1 MDSDNINNNSRQNWF
16 ESNPKKTIAIVIIIS
31 FLAIDFGTA
40 ALLKTIGKFRPSFVS
55 SSVRES
61 YYRKRHP
68 VYHHGLAPNINAY
81 RATWGPGG
89 FMMCTNSLGFKDA
102 SPRKVAL
109 YTNKK
114 RILIIGDSFT
124 EGAGV
129 EYSQTFAGRLQQ
141 HYPAIEFLN
150 AAVSSYSPIIYYRKI
165 KYLLE
170 DINLKFDEVWVF
182 IDVSDIEDEA
192 LDYTF
197 DDKQNVISRGSD
209 EIATQQKLER
219 SFREFFT
226 QNTFFLAR
234 LRNVF
239 SYFND
244 TLRPWDRA
252 LNNRHSM
259 WTINEETYQKYG
271 KKGTA
276 LATQHMTLLKTLL
289 DKYNIKLTI
298 GIYPWPDQVYH
309 KDLNSRQVIIWQN
322 WATQHKVKLFNM
334 FPAFINLGNPKK
346 VIMDY
351 YIAGDVH
358 FNKKGHE
365 LVFDTI
371 RTMQQ

>member
-1 MDSDNINNNSRQNWF
+1 MDSGNINNNCQQNWF

-31 FLAIDFGTA
+31 FIVIDFGTA
-40 ALLKTIGKFRPSFVS
+40 AFLKAIGKFHPSFVS
-55 SSVRES
+55 TSIRET

-81 RATWGPGG
+81 KATWGPGG

-102 SPRKVAL
+102 SPREVEL
-109 YTNKK
+109 HTNKK

-124 EGAGV
+124 EGAGI
-129 EYSQTFAGRLQQ
+129 EYPLTFTGRLQQ

-170 DINLKFDEVWVF
+170 DIHLKFDEVWVF
-182 IDVSDIEDEA
+182 IDVSDIEDDA

-197 DDKQNVISRGSD
+197 DAKQNVISRVSD
-209 EIATQQKLER
+209 EKTTKQKLES

-226 QNTFFLAR
+226 QNTFLLAR
-234 LRNVF
+234 LRNVS
-239 SYFND
+239 SYFNNKLHPVD
-244 TLRPWDRA
+244 KA

-259 WTINEETYQKYG
+259 WTIDEKLYQKYE
-271 KKGTA
+271 KGIE
-276 LATQHMTLLKTLL
+276 LSKQHMTLLKTLL

-298 GIYPWPDQVYH
+298 GIYPWPDQIYN
-309 KDLNSRQVIIWQN
+309 KDLNSRQVIIWQG

-351 YIAGDVH
+351 YIQGDVH
-358 FNKKGHE
+358 WNAKGHA

-371 RTMQQ
+371 RTMQ

>member
-1 MDSDNINNNSRQNWF
+1 MDTDNINNNSRQNWF

-31 FLAIDFGTA
+31 FLIIDFGTA
-40 ALLKTIGKFRPSFVS
+40 AFLKAIGQFQPSYVS
-55 SSVRES
+55 SSIRES

-102 SPRKVAL
+102 SPREVAL
-109 YTNKK
+109 HTNKK

-124 EGAGV
+124 EGAGI
-129 EYSQTFAGRLQQ
+129 EYPQTFVGRLQQ

-182 IDVSDIEDEA
+182 IDLSDIPDEA
-192 LDYTF
+192 LNYTF

-209 EIATQQKLER
+209 EKATQYKLEE
-219 SFREFFT
+219 SFKEFFN

-234 LRNVF
+234 LRNV
-239 SYFND
+239 SRYLND
-244 TLRPWDRA
+244 MLRPWDRA
-252 LNNRHSM
+252 LNDKRCM
-259 WTINEETYQKYG
+259 WTMDEKLYKKYKNG
-271 KKGTA
+271 IEP
-276 LATQHMTLLKTLL
+276 ATRHMTLLKALL
-289 DKYNIKLTI
+289 DKYNIKLI
-298 GIYPWPDQVYH
+298 VGIYPWPDQVYH
-309 KDLNSRQVIIWQN
+309 KDLNSRQVIIWQD
-322 WATQHKVKLFNM
+322 WAIQHNVKFFNM
-334 FPAFINLGNPKK
+334 FPAFINLGNPQK
-346 VIMDY
+346 VITDY
-351 YIAGDVH
+351 YIQGDVH
-358 FNKKGHE
+358 WNAKGHA